1 VKRENLVV
9 VFVILLIASGANAQ
23 VFELGT
29 LEVYGSRLDLLRDE
43 PSSCSLIFPSQYEGE
58 FKDLG
63 ELLSKIPGVRVT
75 KLGGRGSYT
84 VVSIRGST
92 AGQVAIYLNGI
103 LMNMGGEG
111 AVDLSTIPLSAVE
124 RIEVYRGS
132 VPARFGISGI
142 GGVINIV
149 TFEESK
155 FNVVK
160 ASAGSF
166 RSYSA
171 ESINNVGKALISLNL
186 ECSRGDYLY
195 DNDNGTPFNP
205 SDDYEAR
212 RQNNAYRL
220 NDIKI
225 SRKVGD
231 RTKIFL
237 NYFSKHRE
245 LPKPAPGS
253 DRDDFVSRSNLSE
266 ERFLGEITTN
276 FRLSNKTMGA
286 FSIYGLLSEREF
298 RNPYGDIGWG
308 GQKHNWYNSYKL
320 GGRASLNYLL
330 SEEGLLEAYLDF
342 SFEKLIPGG
351 DIVSQGYWSP
361 LKGVSEYERGLIN
374 FSLDYNIS
382 KGKLILVPWVRFLS
396 LWESSKK
403 LDGVEENSTDDS
415 FCYGIRSKYILD
427 ENWAIKATW
436 GKAVRLPTFYE
447 KFGDGA
453 FILPNPGLKSERGEN
468 FDFGLEYMSKD
479 LMISVTYFRSDIDDL
494 IEFVMANPKFA
505 YYKNI
510 KGAKVEGIE
519 LEFSKVWS
527 MGWSANLSYTYMRS
541 RSEIL
546 GYREGKP
553 LPNRPE
559 HSVSLRLARSWKD
572 WEFFVEGEFI
582 GENYFDTGGLVK
594 FSDWWELNL
603 GLSHEL
609 SEKEKLSLVI
619 KNLTNNQDLRVKP
632 VGYGP
637 EKMPDYPPIGRAF
650 YLTYIKN
657 F

>member
-1 VKRENLVV
+1 MKSLVMV
-9 VFVILLIASGANAQ
+9 LL
-23 VFELGT
+23 F
-29 LEVYGSRLDLLRDE
+29 
-43 PSSCSLIFPSQYEGE
+43 
-58 FKDLG
+58 
-63 ELLSKIPGVRVT
+63 
-75 KLGGRGSYT
+75 
-84 VVSIRGST
+84 
-92 AGQVAIYLNGI
+92 
-103 LMNMGGEG
+103 
-111 AVDLSTIPLSAVE
+111 
-124 RIEVYRGS
+124 
-132 VPARFGISGI
+132 
-142 GGVINIV
+142 
-149 TFEESK
+149 
-155 FNVVK
+155 
-160 ASAGSF
+160 
-166 RSYSA
+166 
-171 ESINNVGKALISLNL
+171 
-186 ECSRGDYLY
+186 
-195 DNDNGTPFNP
+195 
-205 SDDYEAR
+205 
-212 RQNNAYRL
+212 
-220 NDIKI
+220 
-225 SRKVGD
+225 
-231 RTKIFL
+231 FL
-237 NYFSKHRE
+237 
-245 LPKPAPGS
+245 
-253 DRDDFVSRSNLSE
+253 
-266 ERFLGEITTN
+266 T
-276 FRLSNKTMGA
+276 
-286 FSIYGLLSEREF
+286 
-298 RNPYGDIGWG
+298 
-308 GQKHNWYNSYKL
+308 Q
-320 GGRASLNYLL
+320 
-330 SEEGLLEAYLDF
+330 
-342 SFEKLIPGG
+342 
-351 DIVSQGYWSP
+351 
-361 LKGVSEYERGLIN
+361 
-374 FSLDYNIS
+374 
-382 KGKLILVPWVRFLS
+382 
-396 LWESSKK
+396 
-403 LDGVEENSTDDS
+403 
-415 FCYGIRSKYILD
+415 
-427 ENWAIKATW
+427 
-436 GKAVRLPTFYE
+436 
-447 KFGDGA
+447 
-453 FILPNPGLKSERGEN
+453 LKSERGEN